1 MVLKPG
7 AAWLIFTLL
16 TVTILI
22 AQWLGCYLGWCSGVL
37 VGDVVS
43 LAKELDDV
51 VRGSITHRQL
61 SYIGVILLYLPIWKI
76 APFITI
82 VVNLALIYAVLRV
95 LDRLFQD
102 SPVARAGA
110 IFGVVANPYLWFVA
124 TGPNKDIPLLLI
136 TTLYAYYAVIRGG
149 HRGTLY
155 ALLLAIVAMA
165 FRDGYGVLLVGLAL
179 LNSVVHSP
187 RNQIIA
193 ALVGAVSLA
202 AVFSSAAIIL
212 PVMKRNLAVTEHIAE
227 TYDSRIASLAISDES
242 VLMDVGLYLTRL
254 AANAFSLPVR
264 PQFMMIDGSVY
275 PLGVAIWFYGVILA
289 GGFLASARS
298 IVFERWGSTRR
309 LAALVLQILIA
320 VSVSLF
326 VQPRYLMVVLPLM
339 TAIFATSRLNRAT
352 IIASGMGGGF
362 LVVMILITFGA
373 TPPPATGVESG
384 VPSFLRLHWN
394 ILQ

>member
-1 MVLKPG
+1 
-7 AAWLIFTLL
+7 
-16 TVTILI
+16 
-22 AQWLGCYLGWCSGVL
+22 
-37 VGDVVS
+37 
-43 LAKELDDV
+43 
-51 VRGSITHRQL
+51 
-61 SYIGVILLYLPIWKI
+61 LPIWKI

-82 VVNLALIYAVLRV
+82 VVNLALIYAVLHV
-95 LDRLFQD
+95 LDRLFRD
-102 SPVARAGA
+102 SPAARAGA

-187 RNQIIA
+187 RNQVIA

-202 AVFSSAAIIL
+202 AVFSSAAIVL

-264 PQFMMIDGSVY
+264 PQFMMTDGSVY
-275 PLGVAIWFYGVILA
+275 PLGVAIWFFGVILA

-326 VQPRYLMVVLPLM
+326 VQPRYLLVVLPLM

-352 IIASGMGGGF
+352 IIAGGMGGGF
-362 LVVMILITFGA
+362 LVVMILITFGV

-384 VPSFLRLHWN
+384 VPSFLRMHWN